1 MWKIRKLRKKIRKC
15 EKKLKKK
22 KKTTKFAK
30 IAKNLKNLA
39 KLQKLS
45 NAKMRI
51 KIEKREKH
59 IKRGNSLK
67 CRKIVNTKKEYFGSV
82 CKWYVILYSI
92 LCRIYFVDFCA
103 RVPSLYS
110 VQSERLAMHLGLSAS
125 CPRHLTDLVRD
136 LLLLPRF

>member
-1 MWKIRKLRKKIRKC
+1 MQKC
-15 EKKLKKK
+15 EKFENCGRKYENAKKAKKKKK

-30 IAKNLKNLA
+30 IAKNVKNIA

-67 CRKIVNTKKEYFGSV
+67 CRKIVNTKKN
-82 CKWYVILYSI
+82 ILAQ
-92 LCRIYFVDFCA
+92 CVND
-103 RVPSLYS
+103 
-110 VQSERLAMHLGLSAS
+110 M
-125 CPRHLTDLVRD
+125 
-136 LLLLPRF
+136 

>member
-1 MWKIRKLRKKIRKC
+1 MQKC
-15 EKKLKKK
+15 EKFGNCGRKYENTKKAKKK

-30 IAKNLKNLA
+30 IAKNVKNLA

-67 CRKIVNTKKEYFGSV
+67 CRKIVNTKKN
-82 CKWYVILYSI
+82 ILAQ
-92 LCRIYFVDFCA
+92 CVND
-103 RVPSLYS
+103 
-110 VQSERLAMHLGLSAS
+110 M
-125 CPRHLTDLVRD
+125 
-136 LLLLPRF
+136 